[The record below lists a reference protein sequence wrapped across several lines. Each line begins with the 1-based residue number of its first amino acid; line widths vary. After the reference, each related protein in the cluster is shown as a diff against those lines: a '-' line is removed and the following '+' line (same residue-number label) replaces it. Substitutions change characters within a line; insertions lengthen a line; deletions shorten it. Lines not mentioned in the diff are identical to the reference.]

1 LQYLSGFE
9 IKKIAPEG
17 AISNLLFM
25 NYIIIASTSMTA
37 SPPALDSIALPIT
50 VPIAGLLLAIAI
62 PLPALTIKSPALTT
76 PVTLHGT
83 LPDIASA
90 TPS

>member
-1 LQYLSGFE
+1 VLFL
-9 IKKIAPEG
+9 
-17 AISNLLFM
+17 NLFM
-25 NYIIIASTSMTA
+25 NYIIIASTSIVP
-37 SPPALDSIALPIT
+37 SPPSCASIALPIT

-62 PLPALTIKSPALTT
+62 PFPADTIKSPAATA

-83 LPDIASA
+83 LPEIASA